1 VVDKATGEPI
11 PFAAVVILSGE
22 SIQVGT
28 QSDIDGYYTLKPI
41 PPGKWTLKAQV
52 VGYQPL
58 EIREIVVK
66 ADKIEMLN
74 LELFTKTEQIQEVQV
89 VAYKVPLIDKDNT
102 QTGETVTAEDIEKMP
117 GRSVM
122 QVASTV
128 AGVSSRDGNSVGN
141 IRGAR
146 GGNIYFVDGIRV
158 TGSMNIPKSAQEQ
171 VQVITGGMS
180 AKYGDVTGGI
190 VSITTKNASPTFNGG
205 FELETSEFLD
215 QSRGSLL
222 LQPVR
227 PGVQGHG

>member
-1 VVDKATGEPI
+1 MFRKILLVVVAAVLANGVFAQSGTFKGRVVDKATGEPI

-89 VAYKVPLIDKDNT
+89 VAYKC
-102 QTGETVTAEDIEKMP
+102 
-117 GRSVM
+117 
-122 QVASTV
+122 
-128 AGVSSRDGNSVGN
+128 
-141 IRGAR
+141 
-146 GGNIYFVDGIRV
+146 
-158 TGSMNIPKSAQEQ
+158 
-171 VQVITGGMS
+171 
-180 AKYGDVTGGI
+180 
-190 VSITTKNASPTFNGG
+190 
-205 FELETSEFLD
+205 
-215 QSRGSLL
+215 
-222 LQPVR
+222 
-227 PGVQGHG
+227 H